1 MSFFDVLLGA
11 ITINDDDYDDDEYN
25 EDDDLDEEDE
35 EEEFEDEKPKKL
47 FNMKFRRKSDSEDY
61 DEEDGGEEDS
71 DEEDSEDEEEKPK
84 RSFFFF
90 RKKKAS
96 REPDDEDEEDD
107 EEDEEEEEP
116 PRASRRRQNRTR
128 SAGRAG
134 ESFAKQQHTSREN
147 ASYRSAQNDYTSSG
161 AAFTGTSHNSEA
173 ADWSSVLREKPVKN
187 SRNNQKKRN
196 TGSRARVEVIRP
208 RSMEETQDIAETLMN
223 NSTVILNLEVTD
235 VETSQRIIDFSC
247 GVCYALNGGLKQVA
261 NYFYI
266 LTPENV
272 EISGDYTNMLN
283 GDFDFPPLRSQY

>member
-25 EDDDLDEEDE
+25 EDDDLDE

-71 DEEDSEDEEEKPK
+71 DEEDSEDDEEEEEKPK

-96 REPDDEDEEDD
+96 REPDDEDEEDG

-134 ESFAKQQHTSREN
+134 ESFAKQHTSREN

-161 AAFTGTSHNSEA
+161 AAFTGTSYNSEA